1 MSRTPQSQTHCRP
14 VSRLRVGRWA
24 LLGLLGAALLLTVGQ
39 VVPQSLET
47 REQELGTLR
56 QDIVRLQTDL
66 EVVRS
71 REDSLEDRLN
81 VARAELALQQAKVS
95 EADQALALADARV
108 EEARTKISSLEAQL
122 DGVRGD
128 LRRRLVGLYRLGG
141 QGFLRL
147 FLAMEGRENLLP
159 SIRQL
164 RFLVRRDRLTID
176 RYVQVRDQL
185 SEQREVLEQQ
195 LAEAEAWRGQEV
207 ERRDELKK
215 IERRR
220 QKLLKQVAEERR
232 NLMARTDALQEKERK
247 LLRFMNDLVG
257 SEAPPLDGAPV
268 QEFRGVLDWPARGEV
283 VAEFGPR
290 KDPRYK
296 TEVPHHGI
304 DLKLDQG
311 TKVRAVFPGEV
322 VYASEFEG
330 YGPMVVVH
338 HPGRVFTLYAGL
350 ELVNV
355 DKGVMLSLG
364 DVVGLSA
371 ELLYFE
377 IRVENEPQNP
387 RQWLR

>member
-1 MSRTPQSQTHCRP
+1 MFGNFTP
-14 VSRLRVGRWA
+14 RLAAV
-24 LLGLLGAALLLTVGQ
+24 LVLTLGLMPAVGPALA
-39 VVPQSLET
+39 QSLET
-47 REQELGTLR
+47 RELELDTLR
-56 QDIVRLQTDL
+56 QNIVRLQSELD
-66 EVVRS
+66 VVQS
-71 REDSLEDRLN
+71 REGTLEDRLEI
-81 VARAELALQQAKVS
+81 AQAELALQQAKVS
-95 EADQALALADARV
+95 EADQELSLATAKVEAARIQV
-108 EEARTKISSLEAQL
+108 TNLEQEL
-122 DGVRGD
+122 TGVRAD

-147 FLAMEGRENLLP
+147 FLAMEAREDLLP

-176 RYVQVRDQL
+176 RYVEVRDQL
-185 SEQREVLEQQ
+185 SVQREVLEQQ
-195 LAEAEAWRGQEV
+195 LAEVEAWRGQEV
-207 ERRDELKK
+207 DRRDELKT

-220 QKLLKQVAEERR
+220 KRLLNQVAEERR
-232 NLMARTDALQEKERK
+232 NLVARADALQEKERK

-257 SEAPPLDGAPV
+257 SETPVLDGAPV

-296 TEVPHHGI
+296 TEVPHHGL

>member
-1 MSRTPQSQTHCRP
+1 MFGNFTP
-14 VSRLRVGRWA
+14 RLAAV
-24 LLGLLGAALLLTVGQ
+24 LVLTLGLMPAVGPALA
-39 VVPQSLET
+39 QSLET
-47 REQELGTLR
+47 RELELDTLR
-56 QDIVRLQTDL
+56 QNIVRLQSELD
-66 EVVRS
+66 VVQS
-71 REDSLEDRLN
+71 REGTLEDRLEI
-81 VARAELALQQAKVS
+81 AQAELALQQAKVS
-95 EADQALALADARV
+95 EADQELSLATAKVEAARIQV
-108 EEARTKISSLEAQL
+108 TNLEQEL
-122 DGVRGD
+122 TGVRAD

-147 FLAMEGRENLLP
+147 FLAMEAREDLLP

-176 RYVQVRDQL
+176 RYVEVREQL
-185 SEQREVLEQQ
+185 SVQREVLEQQ
-195 LAEAEAWRGQEV
+195 LAEVEAWRGQEV
-207 ERRDELKK
+207 DRRDELKT

-220 QKLLKQVAEERR
+220 KRLLNQVAEERR
-232 NLMARTDALQEKERK
+232 NLVARADALQEKERK

-257 SEAPPLDGAPV
+257 SETPVLDGAPV

-296 TEVPHHGI
+296 TEVPHHGL